1 MCSGFAPDTLA
12 PASDQEMKA
21 CVSYWTVGCVKP
33 RKDNKPPRLT
43 DSRYVSASGE
53 VRDYSMHCMIDDHV
67 TAVDFANMIRPDVLR
82 QQDPSCQ
89 VVVEQVNILISQQ
102 EKKRLE
108 RRIAQQSAT
117 VKKFLAGRFADF

>member
-1 MCSGFAPDTLA
+1 MCSGFAPDAPA

-67 TAVDFANMIRPDVLR
+67 TAVDFANMIRPDVR